1 MKDELLTFKEV
12 MDYLKVSR
20 TTIYDWL
27 NAGKIKA
34 YKIGKSVRFKRSDI
48 EAFIKEWGPK

>member
-1 MKDELLTFKEV
+1 MKDEFLKFKEV

-27 NAGKIKA
+27 YAGKIKA

-48 EAFIKEWGPK
+48 EAFIKEWRPK